1 LVLISLL
8 KPVVYSSNN
17 KIGFA
22 MDSKSKKEAIF
33 TFGDCEAVI
42 LKCRSII

>member
-1 LVLISLL
+1 
-8 KPVVYSSNN
+8 
-17 KIGFA
+17 